1 MRDTGFQ
8 VPADKLG
15 RLASAYMMDPQKKE
29 LAFTVKNTGGSRVT
43 VTKSKPPGLNVGF
56 EALDSLQ
63 EGATI
68 DPGATRTLHL
78 QFAPQ
83 TPGSAADQWVINADG
98 AQGILTV
105 GLHGQGQTGSSGS
118 SSSGCSTTGAA
129 ALWPLLALLPW
140 AALRRRTQQS

>member
-1 MRDTGFQ
+1 
-8 VPADKLG
+8 
-15 RLASAYMMDPQKKE
+15 
-29 LAFTVKNTGGSRVT
+29 VT

-56 EALDSLQ
+56 AALDSLQ

-68 DPGATRTLHL
+68 DPGATQTLHL

-98 AQGILTV
+98 AQGVLTV
-105 GLHGQGQTGSSGS
+105 GLHGQGQAGAGN

-129 ALWPLLALLPW
+129 TLWPLLALLPW
-140 AALRRRTQQS
+140 AARRRRVRQS